1 MKTKPLTTLHQDS
14 RNPLFPL
21 LLAAFV
27 AVLSVTCFASYSF
40 GVDEVQLKKL
50 LALGHCPECDLSGA
64 NLFGAKLKGANL
76 KKANLQEA
84 KLGGA
89 YLLEA
94 NLSMADLSGANLL
107 GAILVG
113 ADLQGASLSEAD
125 LTGAEMSGASIVGAI
140 LCNTK
145 TPWGLDNSGCK

>member
-1 MKTKPLTTLHQDS
+1 MKKYI
-14 RNPLFPL
+14 F
-21 LLAAFV
+21 AAFV

-64 NLFGAKLKGANL
+64 NL
-76 KKANLQEA
+76 
-84 KLGGA
+84 
-89 YLLEA
+89 
-94 NLSMADLSGANLL
+94 L

-113 ADLQGASLSEAD
+113 ADLQGASLSKANLTWAD
-125 LTGAEMSGASIVGAI
+125 LTGADLTGAKIEDTI
-140 LCNTK
+140 FCNTK